1 MKNVMIVDDNCLTA
15 EGIEKNI
22 DWSALDATVIAV
34 EYNSLSALDILKDT
48 HVDLIISDI
57 EMPDLD
63 GISMSQKALEIQPF
77 IKVILVSAYDKFEY
91 AKRAI
96 RLCVYDYIEKP
107 LDYHYLT
114 EKIKNAFTDIDRTQ
128 KNTELVK
135 ASRPVM
141 TEKFFHDLL
150 HYPGEDPAT
159 HLSQYLK
166 YLDLRSDYDFFD
178 VLILETEPDPAKSE
192 LDFTQYQIQLLNIL
206 NLVKEE
212 MEIFDNVFYLKEF
225 SGIVCIIGQNSKHPQ
240 HFLQVIHQ
248 VASTIVESCK
258 NNVLSLNIGIGSLA
272 DSIWKLPV
280 SFAENTDEELI
291 RLICSKDMTAIE
303 EWITCYFQ
311 NLLGQVQDKNLVF
324 IRIYSLLG
332 RILKFLYEMNLDTG
346 DLEREIIQVY
356 TRFDSF
362 RTYEQFVKWLTQL
375 CASVCEKMDSSLQ
388 NYHNQIYTMALGYIR
403 ENFETNTLCL
413 NDIARHA
420 NISPA
425 YLSSLFKK
433 VSWQSISDTITA
445 LRIESACHYLESTSL
460 SLKEISTKCGYTNQY
475 YFSNS
480 FKKKLGM
487 SPSAYREARGTQGQ

>member
-114 EKIKNAFTDIDRTQ
+114 EKSKCFYGYRPYT

-166 YLDLRSDYDFFD
+166 YLDLRSDYDF
-178 VLILETEPDPAKSE
+178 L
-192 LDFTQYQIQLLNIL
+192 
-206 NLVKEE
+206 
-212 MEIFDNVFYLKEF
+212 
-225 SGIVCIIGQNSKHPQ
+225 
-240 HFLQVIHQ
+240 
-248 VASTIVESCK
+248 
-258 NNVLSLNIGIGSLA
+258 
-272 DSIWKLPV
+272 
-280 SFAENTDEELI
+280 
-291 RLICSKDMTAIE
+291 
-303 EWITCYFQ
+303 
-311 NLLGQVQDKNLVF
+311 
-324 IRIYSLLG
+324 
-332 RILKFLYEMNLDTG
+332 
-346 DLEREIIQVY
+346 
-356 TRFDSF
+356 
-362 RTYEQFVKWLTQL
+362 TY
-375 CASVCEKMDSSLQ
+375 
-388 NYHNQIYTMALGYIR
+388 
-403 ENFETNTLCL
+403 
-413 NDIARHA
+413 
-420 NISPA
+420 
-425 YLSSLFKK
+425 
-433 VSWQSISDTITA
+433 
-445 LRIESACHYLESTSL
+445 
-460 SLKEISTKCGYTNQY
+460 
-475 YFSNS
+475 
-480 FKKKLGM
+480 
-487 SPSAYREARGTQGQ
+487 

>member
-22 DWSALDATVIAV
+22 DWSALDTTVIAV

-96 RLCVYDYIEKP
+96 RLGVYDYIEKP

-159 HLSQYLK
+159 HLSQHLK
-166 YLDLRSDYDFFD
+166 YLDLRSDYDFFH

-206 NLVKEE
+206 DLVKEK
-212 MEIFDNVFYLKEF
+212 MEIFDHVFYLKEF
-225 SGIVCIIGQNSKHPQ
+225 SGIVCIIGQNTKHPQ
-240 HFLQVIHQ
+240 HFLQSIHK
-248 VASTIVESCK
+248 VASNIVESCK

-280 SFAENTDEELI
+280 SFASASHSLKYRFFFPHKNIFDAREALGKEFSLLSFSENTDEELI

-303 EWITCYFQ
+303 EWLTCYFQ

-324 IRIYSLLG
+324 IQIYSLLG
-332 RILKFLYEMNLDTG
+332 RILKFLYEMNLDTR
-346 DLEREIIQVY
+346 DLEI
-356 TRFDSF
+356 
-362 RTYEQFVKWLTQL
+362 
-375 CASVCEKMDSSLQ
+375 
-388 NYHNQIYTMALGYIR
+388 
-403 ENFETNTLCL
+403 
-413 NDIARHA
+413 
-420 NISPA
+420 
-425 YLSSLFKK
+425 
-433 VSWQSISDTITA
+433 
-445 LRIESACHYLESTSL
+445 
-460 SLKEISTKCGYTNQY
+460 
-475 YFSNS
+475 
-480 FKKKLGM
+480 
-487 SPSAYREARGTQGQ
+487 PSAPTNNL

>member
-34 EYNSLSALDILKDT
+34 EYNILSALDILKDT

-150 HYPGEDPAT
+150 HYPGVDPAT

-280 SFAENTDEELI
+280 SFASASHSLKYLFFFPHKNIFDARTISEEVGEKKPSQAMFETAMKLLHLTDEDKKRIIMVGNNLERDI
-291 RLICSKDMTAIE
+291 VGANRFG
-303 EWITCYFQ
+303 ITS
-311 NLLGQVQDKNLVF
+311 VF
-324 IRIYSLLG
+324 IKWSPRYPMEPKNEEEVPDYIIRKPLELL
-332 RILKFLYEMNLDTG
+332 
-346 DLEREIIQVY
+346 DLV
-356 TRFDSF
+356 
-362 RTYEQFVKWLTQL
+362 
-375 CASVCEKMDSSLQ
+375 EKLEAELEKTEGTHGEEAVS
-388 NYHNQIYTMALGYIR
+388 IR
-403 ENFETNTLCL
+403 
-413 NDIARHA
+413 
-420 NISPA
+420 
-425 YLSSLFKK
+425 
-433 VSWQSISDTITA
+433 
-445 LRIESACHYLESTSL
+445 
-460 SLKEISTKCGYTNQY
+460 KCI
-475 YFSNS
+475 
-480 FKKKLGM
+480 
-487 SPSAYREARGTQGQ
+487 

>member
-1 MKNVMIVDDNCLTA
+1 MKNVMIVDDNCLTT

-225 SGIVCIIGQNSKHPQ
+225 SGI
-240 HFLQVIHQ
+240 
-248 VASTIVESCK
+248 
-258 NNVLSLNIGIGSLA
+258 GSLA

-280 SFAENTDEELI
+280 SFASASHSLKYLFFFPHKNIFDAREALGKELNLLSFSENTDEELI

-433 VSWQSISDTITA
+433 VSGQSISDTITA

>member
-1 MKNVMIVDDNCLTA
+1 M
-15 EGIEKNI
+15 
-22 DWSALDATVIAV
+22 IAV

-48 HVDLIISDI
+48 PVDLIISDI

-212 MEIFDNVFYLKEF
+212 MEIFDEQLTPTPDPENPDGTTENPDDGVIDVPDDG
-225 SGIVCIIGQNSKHPQ
+225 SGDGGDNGGED
-240 HFLQVIHQ
+240 
-248 VASTIVESCK
+248 AGAD
-258 NNVLSLNIGIGSLA
+258 NGDDNI
-272 DSIWKLPV
+272 
-280 SFAENTDEELI
+280 
-291 RLICSKDMTAIE
+291 
-303 EWITCYFQ
+303 
-311 NLLGQVQDKNLVF
+311 
-324 IRIYSLLG
+324 
-332 RILKFLYEMNLDTG
+332 
-346 DLEREIIQVY
+346 
-356 TRFDSF
+356 
-362 RTYEQFVKWLTQL
+362 
-375 CASVCEKMDSSLQ
+375 
-388 NYHNQIYTMALGYIR
+388 
-403 ENFETNTLCL
+403 
-413 NDIARHA
+413 
-420 NISPA
+420 
-425 YLSSLFKK
+425 
-433 VSWQSISDTITA
+433 
-445 LRIESACHYLESTSL
+445 
-460 SLKEISTKCGYTNQY
+460 Y
-475 YFSNS
+475 Y
-480 FKKKLGM
+480 
-487 SPSAYREARGTQGQ
+487 YD